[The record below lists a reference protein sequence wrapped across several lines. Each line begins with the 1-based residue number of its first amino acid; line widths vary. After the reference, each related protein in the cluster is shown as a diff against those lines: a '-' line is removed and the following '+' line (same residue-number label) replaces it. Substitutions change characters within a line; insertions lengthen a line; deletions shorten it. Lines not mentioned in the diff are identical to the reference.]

1 MSTILY
7 IIAAILILGVLI
19 IVHELGHFLVGKK
32 LGFKILEFG
41 IGFGPT
47 LVKWERKEIKYSI
60 RLIPLGG
67 FVSFFGEDEDN
78 PNDPRA
84 MNNMPWYK
92 RFLTLLAGPGFNI
105 LFAMVIAFVLFASS
119 GYSTPVIQSI
129 NQNAPLAQT
138 QAAGGDAI
146 IAINGVKVTTS
157 EQFNALMNEAHGK
170 PVVLKLRRGEETFDV
185 TTAFYK
191 DYDRTL
197 GITVREQNGSRPIV
211 NSVAEQAPLASADI
225 QAGDVIAR
233 INDKDVATVA
243 ELNEAVAG
251 LAEDSFRMT
260 LVRDGKTFEIESSVM
275 KTEVQRIG
283 VTLLYQSR
291 PMPVGEALVE
301 SLKADW
307 DVSVQIFSFLG
318 QLFTGRADLSMVT
331 GPVGTI
337 GQMSDMV
344 SAGAQAGGNALFV
357 IILNLMWAI
366 SLNLAIFNLLPIPA
380 LDGARMVFALLEGIR
395 KKPVKRELE
404 AKIHAIGFMLL
415 IAFVVFVEIRNAFF

>member
-1 MSTILY
+1 
-7 IIAAILILGVLI
+7 
-19 IVHELGHFLVGKK
+19 
-32 LGFKILEFG
+32 
-41 IGFGPT
+41 
-47 LVKWERKEIKYSI
+47 
-60 RLIPLGG
+60 
-67 FVSFFGEDEDN
+67 
-78 PNDPRA
+78 
-84 MNNMPWYK
+84 
-92 RFLTLLAGPGFNI
+92 
-105 LFAMVIAFVLFASS
+105 
-119 GYSTPVIQSI
+119 
-129 NQNAPLAQT
+129 
-138 QAAGGDAI
+138 
-146 IAINGVKVTTS
+146 
-157 EQFNALMNEAHGK
+157 
-170 PVVLKLRRGEETFDV
+170 
-185 TTAFYK
+185 
-191 DYDRTL
+191 
-197 GITVREQNGSRPIV
+197 
-211 NSVAEQAPLASADI
+211 
-225 QAGDVIAR
+225 
-233 INDKDVATVA
+233 
-243 ELNEAVAG
+243 
-251 LAEDSFRMT
+251 MT